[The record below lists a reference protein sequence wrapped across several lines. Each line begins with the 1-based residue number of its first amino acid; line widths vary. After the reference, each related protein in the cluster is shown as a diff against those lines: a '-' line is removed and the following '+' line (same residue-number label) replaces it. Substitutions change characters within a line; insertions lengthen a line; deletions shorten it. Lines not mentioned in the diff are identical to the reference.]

1 MADPIIAVNNVSK
14 AYGGVK
20 ANVDISLT
28 VERGSI
34 TGIIGPNGCGK
45 TTLFNSIVGYHPI
58 DAGSIKFDDTEI
70 PSFALVTSRGLAC
83 CGHSSKPVSTAKWT
97 VSITCRFRYR
107 IVKGHQIQCLQVVV
121 VKFAIAPSICLNLW
135 VSIPSEA

>member
-1 MADPIIAVNNVSK
+1 MADPIITVNNVSK

-20 ANVDISLT
+20 ATVDISLT

-58 DAGSIKFDDTEI
+58 DHRWEF
-70 PSFALVTSRGLAC
+70 RGIDVAERQRAYREAC
-83 CGHSSKPVSTAKWT
+83 A
-97 VSITCRFRYR
+97 
-107 IVKGHQIQCLQVVV
+107 
-121 VKFAIAPSICLNLW
+121 
-135 VSIPSEA
+135 